1 MAGTESEINYGV
13 YVSYKL
19 KFSVYLICTILF
31 GFAIDRMLLLDKFGE
46 SLQAGDG
53 GKMVASLIV
62 WPHPYFMVVGSFL
75 STIGAGLQSLTGA
88 PRLLQAIAKDN
99 VIPFLSPF
107 AAGKKNGEPTWSLF
121 LTVLIAEIG
130 ILIAVL
136 DYVAPILTMFF
147 LMCYM

>member
-1 MAGTESEINYGV
+1 MAGTEYEINSDV